1 MYQPGKLDKPDLYY
15 LADKIKPAVEKLDQA
30 TRLNKGAGASP
41 ETQKDYDE
49 ATFEW
54 SLAMYAYLIF
64 DDDDLAVSKERE
76 QMRENALAEVT
87 EMRRKATELT
97 QRGDEASITLGLVIH
112 ANINEYEA
120 LYVRFLECQALAVSS
135 SDDQIISDMTRTL
148 ATKYAAGAFLAT
160 ENILAKNEYLYGEA
174 GE

>member
-1 MYQPGKLDKPDLYY
+1 VYQPGKLDKPKLSD
-15 LADKIKPAVEKLDQA
+15 LADRIKPAVEKLDQA
-30 TRLNKGAGASP
+30 TQLNKGAGASA
-41 ETQKDYDE
+41 ETQKGYDE

-54 SLAMYAYLIF
+54 SLAMYTFLIF
-64 DDDDLAVSKERE
+64 DDDDFAVSKERE
-76 QMRENALAEVT
+76 RMREDALAEVT

-97 QRGDEASITLGLVIH
+97 QRGDDASITLGLVIH

-135 SDDQIISDMTRTL
+135 SDDQIISDTTRTL
-148 ATKYAAGAFLAT
+148 ATQYATDAFLAM